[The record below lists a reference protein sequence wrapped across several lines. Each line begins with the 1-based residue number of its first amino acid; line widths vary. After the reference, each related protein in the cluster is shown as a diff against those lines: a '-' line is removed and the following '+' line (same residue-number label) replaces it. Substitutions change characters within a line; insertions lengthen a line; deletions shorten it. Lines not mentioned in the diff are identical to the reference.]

1 MHRTSRATATP
12 TATTTPTATPA
23 RARRRL
29 AAVLAATAVLTLAA
43 VPGPAAAAGGGA
55 VPQDGADPQLQ
66 SRYITMPDGVR
77 IAVDVYIPAGTAP
90 GAALPTVLS
99 VQRYW
104 RARVQAGDSGG
115 ITEAARRWTARG
127 YAYVT
132 ADLRGTGASFGTLT
146 SEPSDEAAADAGP
159 LSDWIA
165 AQPWSNG
172 RVGTTGESY
181 GGDTAMLA
189 ASLGNHHIAAAAPI
203 SYDFDVYE
211 DLARPGGVLIEPR
224 LGPYAMLLRILDGTG
239 GTTCESDEQTRE
251 LCDLAGLHGVTP
263 RPVDGPDGPALLAA
277 ARAEHV
283 ANVNQVEMAH
293 AGTHRDYRDGLK
305 AWKTGSIA
313 ERTEAIEAGGV
324 PVFTRAGWLDAGTAN
339 GVLSQFSA
347 LSNTQDDWIGPWNH
361 GATWFA
367 DPFRPARA
375 LTSAERHDNE
385 QRVVAFFDHYVR
397 DGARPDGRRRVH
409 YYTFNEGAWRTTDRW
424 PVAGTRTRRFHL
436 GEDHTLQRRHPSRA
450 GTDQLV
456 LDPSAGTGQS
466 DRWNTNLGGD
476 PVSYPDRAAVDAKL
490 LSYTTAPLTEDT
502 RVTGNG
508 KVTLDVTGLAGSDR
522 GALHVYLEHVAPD
535 GRVTY
540 LTEGQL
546 ALTERAVADRADNP
560 DWRRL
565 RTPRTYA
572 GADSAPF
579 PQGSAQR
586 VVIDLQPCSALFRAG
601 DRIRLSV
608 AAANPDSFEL
618 LPADG
623 RAAYLI
629 GHGGTRASTL
639 DLPVVG

>member
-1 MHRTSRATATP
+1 MNRRTAHRTSRATG
-12 TATTTPTATPA
+12 TPA
-23 RARRRL
+23 AARRRL
-29 AAVLAATAVLTLAA
+29 AAVLAATVALTLAA
-43 VPGPAAAAGGGA
+43 VPGPAAAAA
-55 VPQDGADPQLQ
+55 PQDADPQLQ
-66 SRYITMPDGVR
+66 SRYIAMPDGVR
-77 IAVDVYIPAGTAP
+77 IAVDVYLPAGTAP
-90 GAALPTVLS
+90 GADLPTVLS

-104 RARVQAGDSGG
+104 RARAQAGRSGG

-172 RVGTTGESY
+172 RVGTTGDSY

-189 ASLGNHHIAAAAPI
+189 ASLGNHHIAAVAPI
-203 SYDFDVYE
+203 SYDFDAYE

-224 LGPYAMLLRILDGTG
+224 LAPYAMLLRILDGTG
-239 GTTCESDEQTRE
+239 GTTCETDEETRK
-251 LCDLAGLHGVTP
+251 LCDLVGLRGVTP
-263 RPVDGPDGPALLAA
+263 RPVDGADGPALLAA

-283 ANVNQVEMAH
+283 DNVNQTEMAR
-293 AGTHRDYRDGLK
+293 AGTHRDYRDGPK
-305 AWKTGSIA
+305 AWKAGSVA

-361 GATWFA
+361 SATWFA
-367 DPFRPARA
+367 DPFRPARPVTA
-375 LTSAERHDNE
+375 AEREEND

-409 YYTFNEGAWRTTDRW
+409 YYTFNEGTWRTTDRW
-424 PVAGTRTRRFHL
+424 PVAGTRTRRLHL
-436 GEDHTLQRRHPSRA
+436 GEDHTLDRRRPERA
-450 GTDQLV
+450 GTDRLV
-456 LDPSAGTGQS
+456 LDPTAGTGEF
-466 DRWNTNLGGD
+466 DRWNTNLSGD
-476 PVSYPDRAAVDAKL
+476 QVSYPDRAAVDAKL
-490 LSYTTAPLTEDT
+490 LGYTTAPLTEDT
-502 RVTGNG
+502 RVTGSA

-522 GALHVYLEHVAPD
+522 GALHAYLEHVAPD

-546 ALTERAVADRADNP
+546 ALTERAVADRDDNP

-572 GADSAPF
+572 AADSAPF
-579 PQGSAQR
+579 PQGRAQR
-586 VVIDLQPCSALFRAG
+586 VVIDLQPVSALFRAG
-601 DRIRLSV
+601 DRIRLSI

-629 GHGGTRASTL
+629 GHGGGRASAL